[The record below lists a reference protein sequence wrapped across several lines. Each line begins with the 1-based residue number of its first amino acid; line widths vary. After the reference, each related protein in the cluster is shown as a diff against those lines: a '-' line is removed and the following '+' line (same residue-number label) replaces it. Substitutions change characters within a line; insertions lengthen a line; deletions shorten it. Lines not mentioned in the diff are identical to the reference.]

1 MLPFRV
7 KALALLALACFD
19 GISARFI
26 GADLKLLNGRQQD
39 VVTWDDKSLFING
52 KRLMIFSAEFHA
64 FRMPVPSLWLDILQ
78 KIKAAG
84 YNSVSFYVN
93 WALLEAKPGE
103 VRAEG
108 IFALEPLFE
117 AAEKAGLYL
126 FARSGPYINAEVS
139 GGGFPGWL
147 QRVQGVLRSSDEAY
161 LKATEN
167 YTAALGSIIAKAQ
180 ITNGGPVVLFQ
191 MENEYNAAIDP
202 YPFPDYDYWKHV
214 DNQFRSQ
221 GVVVPYV
228 NNEAWQLGAITA
240 LTPAKVDIYGHDAYP
255 LGFDCWNPT
264 VWPAN
269 GLPTDWLATNNKIAP
284 TTPYT
289 IVEFQ
294 GGGFQP
300 WGGAGFEYCAALLN
314 HEFERVLYKNN
325 YAVGVTIFNIYMT
338 WGGTNW
344 GNLGHSDGYTSYD
357 YGAQISEE
365 RLVNREKYS
374 ETKLQSN
381 FLHVS
386 PAYLVADRHNSSLEW
401 TNNDA
406 ITVTPATTN
415 STKFYIARH
424 TQYESLDTV
433 SYRLKIKT
441 VGYGELE
448 VPQLSDSLY
457 LTRRDSKIHVSD
469 YPVGDKNLVYSTAE
483 IFTWKKYDD
492 KTVLVVYGGAGEY
505 HELAVEGEEP
515 DVTDENVIEGSDV
528 TIEHKDGY
536 TVLGWAVSDERKV
549 VRVQESLYI
558 YLLTRNEA
566 YTFWVPPAV
575 GDFATSDVIVKA
587 GYLIRN
593 VAVGGNDS
601 SSLGFSGDV
610 NSTTTIEIVGGAPAP
625 LKSLSFNGK
634 PLDFEQNEHG
644 VVTATV
650 KFTAPEIRLPC
661 LSQVSWKY
669 VDSLPEIKPG
679 YSDELWTDAD
689 LDETYNTAHPLKTPV
704 SLYGGDYGYHTG
716 SLLYRGHFTA
726 NGEESVFNM
735 TTQGGNAYGASVWLN
750 DQFVGSWVGNAVT
763 PGRNSTFALPEL
775 TKDREYV
782 FTVVVDHM
790 GLNGNWVVG
799 EEQQK
804 NPRGIL
810 DYALAGHAPSDIRW
824 KITGNLGGEDY
835 ADRARGPLNEGGFF
849 AERQGY
855 HWPEPPSQDW
865 EEASGGPT
873 AVGITAAGIAFY
885 STTFDLDLPAGFDI
899 PLSLTFANSTASA
912 YRAQIFVNGY
922 HFGKFVHHV
931 GPQTRFPVPEGILNY
946 QGPNHLGITLWAMEE
961 GGAKIEGLKWEVG
974 MVSATG
980 FGKVEPAP
988 QPKWAKREGGY

>member
-1 MLPFRV
+1 MLLSRL
-7 KALALLALACFD
+7 KALSLLALAWLD
-19 GISARFI
+19 GVSARAI
-26 GADLKLLNGRQQD
+26 GTDLKLLNGRQQD
-39 VVTWDDKSLFING
+39 IVTWDDKSLFING
-52 KRLMIFSAEFHA
+52 ERLMIFSAEFHA

-93 WALLEAKPGE
+93 WGLLEAKPGE
-103 VRAEG
+103 R
-108 IFALEPLFE
+108 P
-117 AAEKAGLYL
+117 
-126 FARSGPYINAEVS
+126 GPYINAEVS
-139 GGGFPGWL
+139 GGGLPGWL
-147 QRVQGVLRSSDEAY
+147 QRVQGALRSGDEAY
-161 LKATEN
+161 LKASDN

-180 ITNGGPVVLFQ
+180 ITNDGPVILFQ
-191 MENEYNAAIDP
+191 MENEYNAAVDP
-202 YPFPDYDYWKHV
+202 YPFPDYDYWKYV

-264 VWPAN
+264 VWPTN
-269 GLPTDWLATNNKIAP
+269 GLPTDWLTTNNRIAP
-284 TTPYT
+284 TSPYT

-325 YAVGVTIFNIYMT
+325 YAVGTTIFNVYMT

-357 YGAQISEE
+357 YGAQITEE

-386 PAYLVADRHNSSLEW
+386 PAYLEADRYNSSLEW

-424 TQYESLDTV
+424 TQYDSLETV
-433 SYRLKIKT
+433 AYKLKVKT
-441 VGYGELE
+441 VGYGDLE

-469 YPVGDKNLVYSTAE
+469 YPIGDKKLVYSTAE
-483 IFTWKKYDD
+483 IFTWKQYGD
-492 KTVLVVYGGAGEY
+492 KTVLIVYGGADEH
-505 HELAVEGEEP
+505 HELAVEGEQA

-528 TIEHKDGY
+528 SIEQKRGY

-549 VRVQESLYI
+549 VRVHENLYI

-566 YTFWVPPAV
+566 YNFWVPPAV
-575 GDFATSDVIVKA
+575 SDFATSDVIVKA

-593 VAVGGNDS
+593 VAVDGDS
-601 SSLGFSGDV
+601 LSFSGDV
-610 NSTTTIEIVGGAPAP
+610 NSTTTIEVVGGAPAS
-625 LKSLSFNGK
+625 LKSLNFNGK
-634 PLDFEQNEHG
+634 SLEFKQNEYG

-650 KFTAPEIRLPC
+650 NFATPEIKLPC

-669 VDSLPEIKPG
+669 VDSLPEIKPD

-689 LDETYNTAHPLKTPV
+689 LKETYNTANPLKTPT
-704 SLYGGDYGYHTG
+704 SLYGGDYGYHTS
-716 SLLYRGHFTA
+716 SLLYRGHFKA
-726 NGEESVFNM
+726 NGEESTFNI
-735 TTQGGNAYGASVWLN
+735 TTQGGNAYGASIWLN
-750 DQFVGSWVGNAVT
+750 DEFIGSWVGNAIA
-763 PGRNSTFALPEL
+763 PAHNSTFTLPKL
-775 TKDREYV
+775 TKDKDYV

-810 DYALAGHAPSDIRW
+810 NYNLAGHEQSDIKW

-835 ADRARGPLNEGGFF
+835 ADRERGPLNEGGLFI
-849 AERQGY
+849 ERQGY
-855 HWPEPPSQDW
+855 HWPEPPSDSW
-865 EEASGGPT
+865 EDSKGPT
-873 AVGITAAGIAFY
+873 AGIEEAGIAYY
-885 STTFDLDLPAGFDI
+885 STTFDLNLPIGFDV
-899 PLSLTFANSTASA
+899 PLSLTFANTTTSA

-922 HFGKFVHHV
+922 QYGKFVHHV

-946 QGPNHLGITLWAMEE
+946 QGSNHLGITLWAMEKS
-961 GGAKIEGLKWEVG
+961 GAKIEGLKWEVG

-988 QPKWAKREGGY
+988 QPKWAKREGAY

>member
-1 MLPFRV
+1 MLLSRV
-7 KALALLALACFD
+7 KALSLLALAWLD
-19 GISARFI
+19 GVSARAI
-26 GADLKLLNGRQQD
+26 GTDLKLLNGRQQD
-39 VVTWDDKSLFING
+39 IVTWDDKSLFING
-52 KRLMIFSAEFHA
+52 ERLMIFSAEFHA
-64 FRMPVPSLWLDILQ
+64 FRMPVPALWFDILQ

-93 WALLEAKPGE
+93 WGLLEAKPGE

-126 FARSGPYINAEVS
+126 FARPGPYINAEVT

-147 QRVQGVLRSSDEAY
+147 QRVQGALRSGDEAY
-161 LKATEN
+161 LKASDN
-167 YTAALGSIIAKAQ
+167 YTAALGKIIAGAQ
-180 ITNGGPVVLFQ
+180 ITNGGPVILFQ
-191 MENEYNAAIDP
+191 MENEYNAAIAP
-202 YPFPDYDYWKHV
+202 YPFPDYDYWKYV

-240 LTPAKVDIYGHDAYP
+240 STPAKVDIYGHDAYP

-269 GLPTDWLATNNKIAP
+269 GLPTDWLATNHRLAP
-284 TTPYT
+284 TSPYT

-300 WGGAGFEYCAALLN
+300 WGGAGFESCAALLN

-325 YAVGVTIFNIYMT
+325 YAVGTTIFNVYMT

-357 YGAQISEE
+357 YGAQITEE

-386 PAYLVADRHNSSLEW
+386 PAYLEADRHNSSLEW

-406 ITVTPATTN
+406 ITVTPATTDT
-415 STKFYIARH
+415 TKFYIARH
-424 TQYESLDTV
+424 TQYDSLETV
-433 SYRLKIKT
+433 AYRLKVKT
-441 VGYGELE
+441 AKYGDFE

-483 IFTWKKYDD
+483 IFTWKKYGD
-492 KTVLVVYGGAGEY
+492 KTVLVVYGGADEH
-505 HELAVEGEEP
+505 HELAVEG
-515 DVTDENVIEGSDV
+515 DGSNASDDDVIEGSDV
-528 TIEHKDGY
+528 TIEQKDGY

-549 VRVQESLYI
+549 VRVHGDLYV

-566 YTFWVPPAV
+566 YNFWVPPTE
-575 GDFATSDVIVKA
+575 GNFGTSDVIVKA
-587 GYLIRN
+587 GYLVRT
-593 VAVGGNDS
+593 VAVDGS
-601 SSLGFSGDV
+601 TLSITGDV
-610 NSTTTIEIVGGAPAP
+610 NATTPIEVVGGAPAA
-625 LKSLSFNGK
+625 LKTLNFNGK
-634 PLDFEQNEHG
+634 PLDFKQSDRG

-650 KFTAPEIRLPC
+650 AFAAPAIKLPC
-661 LSQVSWKY
+661 LGQLAWKY
-669 VDSLPEIKPG
+669 VDSLPEIRPG
-679 YSDELWTDAD
+679 YSDEAWTAAD
-689 LDETYNTAHPLKTPV
+689 LETTYNTANPLKTPT

-726 NGEESVFNM
+726 NGDESTFNV
-735 TTQGGNAYGASVWLN
+735 TTQGGNAYGASVWLG
-750 DQFVGSWVGNAVT
+750 DEFLGSWVGNAVA
-763 PGRNSTFALPEL
+763 PARNSTFALPNL
-775 TKDREYV
+775 TKGKDYV
-782 FTVVVDHM
+782 LTVVVDHM

-810 DYALAGHAPSDIRW
+810 DYGLAGHAQSDVRW

-835 ADRARGPLNEGGFF
+835 ADGARGPLNEGGLF

-855 HWPEPPSQDW
+855 HWPAPPSDAW
-865 EEASGGPT
+865 EDSKGPT
-873 AVGITAAGIAFY
+873 AGIDAAGVAFY
-885 STTFDLDLPAGFDI
+885 SAAFDLDLPAGYDI
-899 PLSLTFANSTASA
+899 PLSLTFANTTATA

-922 HFGKFVHHV
+922 QFGKFVHHV

-946 QGPNHLGITLWAMEE
+946 QGSNHLAITLWAMEK
-961 GGAKIEGLKWEVG
+961 GGAKVEGLKWEVG
-974 MVSATG
+974 MVTATG

-988 QPKWAKREGGY
+988 QPKWAERKGAY

>member
-1 MLPFRV
+1 MLLFHV
-7 KALALLALACFD
+7 KALALLLALSWLDVA
-19 GISARFI
+19 SARSI
-26 GADLKLLNGRQQD
+26 DTGLKLLNARQQD
-39 VVTWDDKSLFING
+39 VVTWDDKSLLING

-93 WALLEAKPGE
+93 WGLLEAKPGE

-126 FARSGPYINAEVS
+126 FARPGPYINAEVS

-147 QRVQGVLRSSDEAY
+147 QRVQGVLRSNDEAY
-161 LKATEN
+161 LEATDN

-191 MENEYNAAIDP
+191 MENEYNAAVDP
-202 YPFPDYDYWKHV
+202 YPFPNYGYWRYV
-214 DNQFRSQ
+214 DGQFRSR

-228 NNEAWQLGAITA
+228 NNEAWQLGAVTA
-240 LTPAKVDIYGHDAYP
+240 LTPAAVDIYGHDAYP
-255 LGFDCWNPT
+255 LGFDCRNPT
-264 VWPAN
+264 VWPAD
-269 GLPTDWLATNNKIAP
+269 GLPTDWLATNNRLAP

-374 ETKLQSN
+374 ETKLQAN
-381 FLHVS
+381 FLHAS

-406 ITVTPATTN
+406 VTVTPATTD

-424 TQYESLDTV
+424 TRYESLETA
-433 SYRLKIKT
+433 SYRLKVKT
-441 VGYGELE
+441 VGYGEIK
-448 VPQLSDSLY
+448 VPQLGGSLC

-483 IFTWKKYDD
+483 IFTWKKYND
-492 KTVLVVYGGAGEY
+492 KTILILYGGAGEH
-505 HELAVEGEEP
+505 HELAVESDKARP
-515 DVTDENVIEGSDV
+515 TDADVVEGSGV
-528 TIEHKDGY
+528 TVEQKHGY
-536 TVLGWAVSDERKV
+536 TVLGWAVSDDRKV
-549 VRVQESLYI
+549 VRVHGDLYV

-575 GDFATSDVIVKA
+575 ADFAASDVIVKA

-593 VAVGGNDS
+593 VAVTAGGDS
-601 SSLGFSGDV
+601 LSLSGDV
-610 NSTTTIEIVGGAPAP
+610 NGTTAIEIVGGAPAP
-625 LKSLSFNGK
+625 LRSLRFNGE
-634 PLDFEQNEHG
+634 PLDFEQDERG

-650 KFTAPEIRLPC
+650 AFAAPEIKLPC
-661 LSQVSWKY
+661 LSRAGWKY
-669 VDSLPEIKPG
+669 VDSLPEIRPG

-689 LDETYNTAHPLKTPV
+689 LAETHNTAHPLRTPV

-716 SLLYRGHFTA
+716 SLLYRGRFTA
-726 NGEESVFNM
+726 NGAESTLNI
-735 TTQGGNAYGASVWLN
+735 TTQGGNAYGASVWL
-750 DQFVGSWVGNAVT
+750 DGDFVGSWVGDAAT
-763 PGRNSTFALPEL
+763 AARNSTFALPEL
-775 TKDREYV
+775 AGAGEEHV

-804 NPRGIL
+804 SPRGIL
-810 DYALAGHAPSDIRW
+810 DYALAGHAQSDVAW
-824 KITGNLGGEDY
+824 KMTGNLGGEDY
-835 ADRARGPLNEGGFF
+835 ADRARGPLNEGGLF

-855 HWPEPPSQDW
+855 HWPAPPSQSW
-865 EEASGGPT
+865 EDSEGGPT
-873 AVGITAAGIAFY
+873 AGIGAPGIAYY

-899 PLSLTFANSTASA
+899 PLSLAFANTTASA

-922 HFGKFVHHV
+922 QFGKFVHHI

-946 QGPNHLGITLWAMEE
+946 QGSNHLGITLWAMEK
-961 GGAKIEGLKWEVG
+961 GGARVEGLKWEVG

-988 QPKWAKREGGY
+988 QPKWAKRGGAY

>member
-1 MLPFRV
+1 MLLSRV
-7 KALALLALACFD
+7 KALALVALAWFD
-19 GISARFI
+19 VVSPRSI
-26 GADLKLLNGRQQD
+26 GTDLRLLNGRRQD
-39 VVTWDDKSLFING
+39 VVTWDDKSLLING
-52 KRLMIFSAEFHA
+52 KRLMVFSAEFHA

-103 VRAEG
+103 VRTEG

-126 FARSGPYINAEVS
+126 FARPGPYINAEVS

-147 QRVQGVLRSSDEAY
+147 QRVQGVLRSNDEAY
-161 LKATEN
+161 LEATDN

-180 ITNGGPVVLFQ
+180 ITNGGPVILFQ

-202 YPFPDYDYWKHV
+202 YPFPDYDYWEHV
-214 DNQFRSQ
+214 DNQFRSR

-240 LTPAKVDIYGHDAYP
+240 STPARVDIYGHDAYP

-269 GLPTDWLATNNKIAP
+269 GLPADWLAINNKLAP

-300 WGGAGFEYCAALLN
+300 WGGAGFEYCSALLN

-325 YAVGVTIFNIYMT
+325 YAVGFTIFNIYMT

-406 ITVTPATTN
+406 VTVTPATTN

-424 TQYESLDTV
+424 TQYDSLESV
-433 SYRLKIKT
+433 SYKLKAKT
-441 VGYGELE
+441 AGYGELE
-448 VPQLSDSLY
+448 VPQLGDSLY

-469 YPVGDKNLVYSTAE
+469 YPVGDKNLVYCTAE
-483 IFTWKKYDD
+483 IFTWKKYVN
-492 KTVLVVYGGAGEY
+492 KTVLVVYGGAGEH
-505 HELAVEGEEP
+505 HELAVEGEEV

-528 TIEHKDGY
+528 TVEQKDGY
-536 TVLGWAVSDERKV
+536 TVLGWAVSDKRKV
-549 VRVQESLYI
+549 IRVHGSLYV

-566 YTFWVPPAV
+566 YNFWVPPAV

-593 VAVGGNDS
+593 VAADGDS
-601 SSLGFSGDV
+601 LSLSGDV
-610 NSTTTIEIVGGAPAP
+610 NSTTAIEIVGGAPAS
-625 LKSLSFNGK
+625 LKSLRFNGE
-634 PLDFEQNEHG
+634 PLDFEQDKHG
-644 VVTATV
+644 VVTGIVDFA
-650 KFTAPEIRLPC
+650 APEIRLPC

-689 LDETYNTAHPLKTPV
+689 LGVTYNTAHPLKTPA

-716 SLLYRGHFTA
+716 SLLYRGRFKA
-726 NGEESVFNM
+726 NGEESIFNI
-735 TTQGGNAYGASVWLN
+735 TTQGGNAYGASVWL
-750 DQFVGSWVGNAVT
+750 DDVFIGSWVGNAVT
-763 PGRNSTFALPEL
+763 PGHNSTFTLPRL
-775 TKDREYV
+775 TKDKEYV

-810 DYALAGHAPSDIRW
+810 DYGLSGHEQQSDVRW

-835 ADRARGPLNEGGFF
+835 ADRERGPLNEGGLF

-855 HWPEPPSQDW
+855 HWPEPPSQSW
-865 EEASGGPT
+865 QASEGPT
-873 AVGITAAGIAFY
+873 AGIEAPGIAYY
-885 STTFDLDLPAGFDI
+885 SATFDLDLPAGFDI
-899 PLSLTFANSTASA
+899 PLSLTFANTTTSA

-922 HFGKFVHHV
+922 QFGKFVHHV

-946 QGPNHLGITLWAMEE
+946 QGSNHLGITLWAMEK
-961 GGAKIEGLKWEVG
+961 GGAKIEGIKWDVG

-980 FGKVEPAP
+980 FGKVDPAP
-988 QPKWAKREGGY
+988 QPKWARREGAY

>member
-1 MLPFRV
+1 MVFSVRDRTSTP
-7 KALALLALACFD
+7 K
-19 GISARFI
+19 
-26 GADLKLLNGRQQD
+26 
-39 VVTWDDKSLFING
+39 
-52 KRLMIFSAEFHA
+52 SAEVVFQA
-64 FRMPVPSLWLDILQ
+64 GSKEFKVPCEAVMRPTSRPVTS
-78 KIKAAG
+78 
-84 YNSVSFYVN
+84 
-93 WALLEAKPGE
+93 
-103 VRAEG
+103 
-108 IFALEPLFE
+108 
-117 AAEKAGLYL
+117 
-126 FARSGPYINAEVS
+126 
-139 GGGFPGWL
+139 
-147 QRVQGVLRSSDEAY
+147 
-161 LKATEN
+161 
-167 YTAALGSIIAKAQ
+167 ALGSIIAKAQ
-180 ITNGGPVVLFQ
+180 ITNGGPVILFQ

-202 YPFPDYDYWKHV
+202 YPFPDYDYWKYV

-264 VWPAN
+264 VWPTN
-269 GLPTDWLATNNKIAP
+269 GFPTDWLATNNRIAP
-284 TTPYT
+284 TSPYT

-325 YAVGVTIFNIYMT
+325 YAVGTTIFNVYMT

-357 YGAQISEE
+357 YGAQITEE

-386 PAYLVADRHNSSLEW
+386 PAYLEADRYNSSLEW

-424 TQYESLDTV
+424 TQYDSLETV
-433 SYRLKIKT
+433 AYKLKIKT
-441 VGYGELE
+441 VGYGDLE

-469 YPVGDKNLVYSTAE
+469 YPIGDKNLVYSTAE
-483 IFTWKKYDD
+483 IFTWKKYED
-492 KTVLVVYGGAGEY
+492 KTVLIVYGGADEH
-505 HELAVEGEEP
+505 HELAVEGEQA

-528 TIEHKDGY
+528 SIEQKRGY
-536 TVLGWAVSDERKV
+536 TVIGWAVSDERKV
-549 VRVQESLYI
+549 VRVHENLYI

-566 YTFWVPPAV
+566 YNFWVPPAV
-575 GDFATSDVIVKA
+575 SDFATSDVIVKA

-593 VAVGGNDS
+593 VAVDGDS
-601 SSLGFSGDV
+601 LSFSGDV
-610 NSTTTIEIVGGAPAP
+610 NSTTTIEVVGGAPAS
-625 LKSLSFNGK
+625 LKSLNFNGK
-634 PLDFEQNEHG
+634 SLAFKQNEHG

-650 KFTAPEIRLPC
+650 DFATPKIKLPC

-669 VDSLPEIKPG
+669 VDSLPEIKSD
-679 YSDELWTDAD
+679 YSDESWTDAD
-689 LDETYNTAHPLKTPV
+689 LEKTYNTANPLKTPT
-704 SLYGGDYGYHTG
+704 SLYGGDYGYHTS
-716 SLLYRGHFTA
+716 SLLYRGHFKA
-726 NGEESVFNM
+726 NGQESTFNI
-735 TTQGGNAYGASVWLN
+735 TTQGGNAYGASIWLN
-750 DQFVGSWVGNAVT
+750 DEFIGSWVGNAIA
-763 PGRNSTFALPEL
+763 PAHNSTFTLPKL
-775 TKDREYV
+775 TKDKDYV

-810 DYALAGHAPSDIRW
+810 NYNLAGHEQSDIKW

-835 ADRARGPLNEGGFF
+835 ADRERGPLNEGGF
-849 AERQGY
+849 
-855 HWPEPPSQDW
+855 
-865 EEASGGPT
+865 
-873 AVGITAAGIAFY
+873 
-885 STTFDLDLPAGFDI
+885 
-899 PLSLTFANSTASA
+899 
-912 YRAQIFVNGY
+912 
-922 HFGKFVHHV
+922 
-931 GPQTRFPVPEGILNY
+931 
-946 QGPNHLGITLWAMEE
+946 
-961 GGAKIEGLKWEVG
+961 GAKIEGLKWEVG

-988 QPKWAKREGGY
+988 QPKWAKREEAY

>member
-1 MLPFRV
+1 MLLSRL
-7 KALALLALACFD
+7 KALSLLALAWLD
-19 GISARFI
+19 GVNARAI
-26 GADLKLLNGRQQD
+26 GTGLKPLNGRQQD
-39 VVTWDDKSLFING
+39 IVTWDDKCLSING
-52 KRLMIFSAEFHA
+52 ERLMIFSAEFHA

-93 WALLEAKPGE
+93 WGLLEAKPGE

-126 FARSGPYINAEVS
+126 FARPGPYINAEVT

-147 QRVQGVLRSSDEAY
+147 QRVQGALRTGDEAY
-161 LKATEN
+161 LKATDN
-167 YTAALGSIIAKAQ
+167 YTATLGSIIAKAQ

-191 MENEYNAAIDP
+191 MENEYNAAVDP
-202 YPFPDYDYWKHV
+202 YPFPDYDYWKYV
-214 DNQFRSQ
+214 DNQFRSH

-240 LTPAKVDIYGHDAYP
+240 LTPAKVDIYGHDGYP

-264 VWPAN
+264 VWPEN
-269 GLPTDWLATNNKIAP
+269 GLPTDWLATNNAIAP

-357 YGAQISEE
+357 YGAQITEE

-386 PAYLVADRHNSSLEW
+386 PAYLVADRFNASFEW

-415 STKFYIARH
+415 TTKFYIARH
-424 TQYESLDTV
+424 TKYDSLETTA
-433 SYRLKIKT
+433 YKLKVKT
-441 VGYGELE
+441 VKYGELE

-469 YPVGDKNLVYSTAE
+469 YPVGNKNLVYSTAE
-483 IFTWKKYDD
+483 IFTWKKYAD
-492 KTVLVVYGGAGEY
+492 KTVLVVYGGADEH
-505 HELAVEGEEP
+505 HELAIEGEQA

-528 TIEHKDGY
+528 TIEQKDGY

-549 VRVQESLYI
+549 VRVHENLYV

-566 YTFWVPPAV
+566 YNFWVPPAV
-575 GDFATSDVIVKA
+575 GDFGSSDVIVKA

-593 VAVGGNDS
+593 VAVNGDS
-601 SSLGFSGDV
+601 ISFSGDV
-610 NSTTTIEIVGGAPAP
+610 NSTTTIEIIGGAPSS
-625 LKSLSFNGK
+625 LKTLNFNGK
-634 PLDFEQNEHG
+634 SLDFKQNDHG
-644 VVTATV
+644 AVTAKVDFSTP
-650 KFTAPEIRLPC
+650 KIRLPC
-661 LSQVSWKY
+661 ISQLSWKY
-669 VDSLPEIKPG
+669 VDSLPEIKFD
-679 YSDELWTDAD
+679 YSDELWTAAD
-689 LDETYNTAHPLKTPV
+689 LEKTYNTANPLKTPT

-726 NGEESVFNM
+726 NGEESTFNII
-735 TTQGGNAYGASVWLN
+735 TQGGNAYGASVWLN
-750 DQFVGSWVGNAVT
+750 DEFIGSWFGNAVS
-763 PGRNSTFALPEL
+763 PAYNSTFTLPKL
-775 TKDREYV
+775 TKDKDYI
-782 FTVVVDHM
+782 FTVVIDHM

-810 DYALAGHAPSDIRW
+810 NYNLVGHEQSDIKW

-835 ADRARGPLNEGGFF
+835 ADGERGPLNEGGLFI
-849 AERQGY
+849 ERQGY
-855 HWPEPPSQDW
+855 HWPQPPSASW
-865 EEASGGPT
+865 EDSKGPS
-873 AVGITAAGIAFY
+873 AGIEKAGIAYY
-885 STTFDLDLPAGFDI
+885 SATFDLDLPTGFDI
-899 PLSLTFANSTASA
+899 PLSLTFGNTTTTA

-922 HFGKFVHHV
+922 QFGKFVHHV
-931 GPQTRFPVPEGILNY
+931 GPQARFPIPEGILNY
-946 QGPNHLGITLWAMEE
+946 QGSNHLGITLWAMEK
-961 GGAKIEGLKWEVG
+961 GGAKVEGLKWEVG

-980 FGKVEPAP
+980 FGKVTPAP
-988 QPKWAKREGGY
+988 QPKWTERKGAY